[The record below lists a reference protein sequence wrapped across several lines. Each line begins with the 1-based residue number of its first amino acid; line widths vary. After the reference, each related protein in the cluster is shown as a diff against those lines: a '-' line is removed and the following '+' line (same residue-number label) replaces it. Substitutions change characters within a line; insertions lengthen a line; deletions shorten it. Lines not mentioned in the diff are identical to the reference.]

1 MKYYFAPLEGI
12 SGYIYRN
19 AYEKFFPN
27 NIDKYFTPFIVP
39 NQSKSLKTKEFRDVL
54 PENNN
59 GLNIIPQILTNNS
72 EGFIATCKKLK
83 QLGYDEVN
91 LNLGCPSGTVVSKF
105 RGSGFLGKREELD
118 NFLDEIFKI
127 QDMKISIKTRLG
139 VDSADEFYEIMKIYD
154 KYPMEELIIHPRTR
168 QDFYGNK
175 PNMEMFKDALK
186 SSKNTIC
193 YNGDIFSVKDYEK
206 FIEECP
212 SVDRIMIGRGSLANP
227 GLINEIKGKGVVDKN
242 ILKEF
247 HDEVC
252 MGYKEILSG
261 DINVL
266 FRMKELWSYMIGM
279 FEDSEKVAKKIK
291 KERMLSEYNVIISK
305 LFAEYNIDE
314 TKNRGFNRN

>member
-139 VDSADEFYEIMKIYD
+139 VDSADEFYEIMRIYD

-291 KERMLSEYNVIISK
+291 KERMLSEYNVIISR

>member
-59 GLNIIPQILTNNS
+59 GLNIIPQILTNDS
-72 EGFIATCKKLK
+72 KGFIATCKKLK

-105 RGSGFLGKREELD
+105 RGSGFLAKREELD

-291 KERMLSEYNVIISK
+291 KERMLSEYNVIISR

-314 TKNRGFNRN
+314 TENRGFNRN

>member
-12 SGYIYRN
+12 SGYIYTN

-227 GLINEIKGKGVVDKN
+227 GLINEIKGKGVMDKN

-291 KERMLSEYNVIISK
+291 KERMLSEYNVIISR

>member
-105 RGSGFLGKREELD
+105 RGSGFLAKREELD

-291 KERMLSEYNVIISK
+291 KERMLSEYNVIISR

>member
-266 FRMKELWSYMIGM
+266 FRMKELWSYMVGM

-291 KERMLSEYNVIISK
+291 KERMLSEYNVIISR

>member
-39 NQSKSLKTKEFRDVL
+39 NQSKSLKTKELRDVL

-59 GLNIIPQILTNNS
+59 GLNIVPQILTNDS
-72 EGFIATCKKLK
+72 KGFIETCKKLK

-105 RGSGFLGKREELD
+105 RGSGFLAKREELD
-118 NFLDEIFKI
+118 NFLGEIFKI
-127 QDMKISIKTRLG
+127 RDMKISIKTRLG

-252 MGYKEILSG
+252 TGYKEILSG

-291 KERMLSEYNVIISK
+291 KERMLSEYNVIISR

-314 TKNRGFNRN
+314 TENRWFNRN

>member
-291 KERMLSEYNVIISK
+291 KERMLSEYNVIISR
-305 LFAEYNIDE
+305 LFVEYNIDE

>member
-59 GLNIIPQILTNNS
+59 GLNIIPQILTNDS
-72 EGFIATCKKLK
+72 KGFIATCKKLK

-105 RGSGFLGKREELD
+105 RGSGFLAKREELD

-291 KERMLSEYNVIISK
+291 KERMLNEYNVIISR

-314 TKNRGFNRN
+314 TENRGFNRN

>member
-291 KERMLSEYNVIISK
+291 KERMLSEYNVIISR

>member
-59 GLNIIPQILTNNS
+59 GLNIIPQILTNDS
-72 EGFIATCKKLK
+72 KGFIATCKKLK

-105 RGSGFLGKREELD
+105 RGSGFLAKREELD

-139 VDSADEFYEIMKIYD
+139 VDSADEFYEIMKIYN

-291 KERMLSEYNVIISK
+291 KERMLSEYNVIISR

-314 TKNRGFNRN
+314 TENRGFNRN

>member
-59 GLNIIPQILTNNS
+59 GLNIIPQILTNDS
-72 EGFIATCKKLK
+72 KGFIATCKKLK

-105 RGSGFLGKREELD
+105 RGSGFLAKREELD

-212 SVDRIMIGRGSLANP
+212 SVDRIIIGRGSLANP

-291 KERMLSEYNVIISK
+291 KERMLSEYNVIISR

-314 TKNRGFNRN
+314 TENRGFNRN

>member
-227 GLINEIKGKGVVDKN
+227 GLINEIEGKGVVDKN

-291 KERMLSEYNVIISK
+291 KERMLSEYNVIISR

>member
-59 GLNIIPQILTNNS
+59 GLNIIPQILTNDS
-72 EGFIATCKKLK
+72 KGFIATCKKLK

-105 RGSGFLGKREELD
+105 RGSGFSAKREELD

-291 KERMLSEYNVIISK
+291 KERMLSEYNVIISR

-314 TKNRGFNRN
+314 TENRGFNRN

>member
-1 MKYYFAPLEGI
+1 M
-12 SGYIYRN
+12 
-19 AYEKFFPN
+19 
-27 NIDKYFTPFIVP
+27 
-39 NQSKSLKTKEFRDVL
+39 

-127 QDMKISIKTRLG
+127 QDMKISVKTRLG

-227 GLINEIKGKGVVDKN
+227 GLINEIKGKGVMDKN

-291 KERMLSEYNVIISK
+291 KERMLSEYNVIISR

>member
-1 MKYYFAPLEGI
+1 MKFYLAPMEGI
-12 SGYIYRN
+12 TGHIYRN
-19 AYEKFFPN
+19 SYEKYFH

-127 QDMKISIKTRLG
+127 QDMKISVKTRLG

-227 GLINEIKGKGVVDKN
+227 GLINEIKGKGVMDKN

-291 KERMLSEYNVIISK
+291 KERMLSEYNVIISR

>member
-139 VDSADEFYEIMKIYD
+139 VDSADGFYEIMKIYD

-227 GLINEIKGKGVVDKN
+227 GLINEIEGKGVVDKN

-291 KERMLSEYNVIISK
+291 KERMLSEYNVIISR

>member
-1 MKYYFAPLEGI
+1 MKYYLAPMEGI
-12 SGYIYRN
+12 TGYVYRN
-19 AYEKFFPN
+19 AYAKSFH

-59 GLNIIPQILTNNS
+59 GLNIIPQILTNDS
-72 EGFIATCKKLK
+72 KGFIATCKKLK

-105 RGSGFLGKREELD
+105 RGSGFLAKREELD

-291 KERMLSEYNVIISK
+291 KERMLSEYNVIISR

-314 TKNRGFNRN
+314 TENRGFNRN

>member
-59 GLNIIPQILTNNS
+59 GLNIIPQILTNDS

-105 RGSGFLGKREELD
+105 RGSGFLAKREELD

-291 KERMLSEYNVIISK
+291 KERMLSEYNVIISR

-314 TKNRGFNRN
+314 TENRGFNRN